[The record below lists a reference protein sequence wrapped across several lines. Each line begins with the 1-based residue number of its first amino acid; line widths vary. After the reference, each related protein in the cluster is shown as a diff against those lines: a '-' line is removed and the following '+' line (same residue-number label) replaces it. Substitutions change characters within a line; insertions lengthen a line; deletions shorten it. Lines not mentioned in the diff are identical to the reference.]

1 MEQAPHG
8 TSHLRQ
14 AFARVAERSVA
25 VLIGFVLM
33 VVGLAMT
40 ASVVMLPAGIALG
53 LLGVAILIT
62 ALFYS
67 PKRS

>member
-1 MEQAPHG
+1 MEQAPRG
-8 TSHLRQ
+8 TNHLGQ
-14 AFARVAERSVA
+14 MFTRVAERSMA

-40 ASVVMLPAGIALG
+40 ASLVMLPAGIALG
-53 LLGVAILIT
+53 LLGVGTLII
-62 ALFYS
+62 ALVYT

>member
-14 AFARVAERSVA
+14 MFARVAERSVA
-25 VLIGFVLM
+25 VLIGCVLM

-40 ASVVMLPAGIALG
+40 ASLVMLPAGIALG
-53 LLGVAILIT
+53 LLGVGILIT

-67 PKRS
+67 QKRS